1 MICIQKK
8 ILNQIKIFK
17 LLEEHKLLLKK
28 IKNGSAKV
36 SVVGTG
42 YIGLPLIINI
52 AKKFQKVVGYDINKK
67 RINILKKNIDLNK
80 EFPDKILLK
89 FKNKIT
95 FSKNKKILEN
105 SDIFILCIPTPINNK
120 KLPDLSAL
128 KKRVN

>member
-1 MICIQKK
+1 M
-8 ILNQIKIFK
+8 
-17 LLEEHKLLLKK
+17 LEEHKLLLKK

-67 RINILKKNIDLNK
+67 RINSLKKNIDLNK

-95 FSKNKKILEN
+95 FSNNQKILEN

-128 KKRVN
+128 KKA